1 VTGFLPAY
9 ENNSLGLMGKWNG
22 DMTDDFTLPNGTV
35 LPIDMSEPD
44 IFHKFGEQCEFVLCY
59 KKIVES

>member
-1 VTGFLPAY
+1 
-9 ENNSLGLMGKWNG
+9 MGKWNG

-59 KKIVES
+59 KKIVKS